1 MGPDPALRGTAAH
14 ASFAALAGVLMPA
27 RFDLGA
33 KPHLGYTA
41 SALDRATELRQD
53 RAAIAALEADAGA
66 RAVLLSGE
74 LVALRKGALQH
85 DPTFTLAE
93 VTALAGARERVFLGF
108 HAGAPLFAILIDA
121 EGAEALR
128 SRDELLVTDL
138 RSIATGG
145 LVAAEHL
152 PPLAQGKAATSW
164 HARHRFCAKCGAPT
178 EPTQA
183 GWRRDCPTCG
193 TKHFPRTD
201 PVVIMLAI
209 AGERCLLGR
218 QPRFAKGQWSCL
230 AGYIEPGETI
240 EEAVR
245 RETFEE
251 AGIKCGRVAYF
262 ASQPWPFPMSLM
274 IGCHAEALTTELA
287 VDRAELEDARWFER
301 DEVAAMML
309 RRHPGGLIVTHPVAI
324 AHHII
329 RAWLE
334 SESII

>member
-1 MGPDPALRGTAAH
+1 
-14 ASFAALAGVLMPA
+14 MPA

-33 KPHLGYTA
+33 KPLLGYTG
-41 SALDRATELRQD
+41 SMLDRAVELRQD
-53 RAAIAALEADAGA
+53 KAALAALEADPGA
-66 RAVLLSGE
+66 RVILIGGE
-74 LVALRKGALQH
+74 LVVLRKGASHH
-85 DPTFTLAE
+85 DPTFTFAQAD
-93 VTALAGARERVFLGF
+93 ALAPARERVLLGRRV
-108 HAGAPLFAILIDA
+108 GSPLFAAAIDA
-121 EGAEALR
+121 DVTEALKR
-128 SRDELLVTDL
+128 RDDLLVTDL

-145 LVAAEHL
+145 LVGAEYL
-152 PPLAQGKAATSW
+152 PPLAQGKAVIGW
-164 HARHRFCAKCGAPT
+164 HARHRFCAKCGAATTPA
-178 EPTQA
+178 QA
-183 GWRRDCPTCG
+183 GWRRDCPGCG
-193 TKHFPRTD
+193 TQHFPRTD

-230 AGYIEPGETI
+230 AGFIEPGEAI

-251 AGIKCGRVAYF
+251 AGVKCGRVAYF

-274 IGCHAEALTTELA
+274 IGCHAQALTTELA

-309 RRHPGGLIVTHPVAI
+309 RRHPDGLIVTHPVAI

-329 RAWLE
+329 RAWLDR
-334 SESII
+334 ESIV